1 VPTDPLAGPL
11 GVVGVE
17 TVSVMATKFA
27 VTLLGALI
35 VTVTGFVEPE
45 ASPDQLEKLYPVFG
59 VAVTCGLVP
68 LLYQLSPEGLT
79 VPPPEAATDVVNEYW
94 VVKLAV

>member
-27 VTLLGALI
+27 VTLFGVLI
-35 VTVTGFVEPE
+35 VTVKGFVDPE
-45 ASPDQLEKLYPVFG
+45 ASPDQLEKL
-59 VAVTCGLVP
+59 
-68 LLYQLSPEGLT
+68 
-79 VPPPEAATDVVNEYW
+79 
-94 VVKLAV
+94 

>member
-1 VPTDPLAGPL
+1 VPVDPLLAPV

-17 TVSVMATKFA
+17 TVSGMAAKLA
-27 VTLLGALI
+27 VTLFGVLI

-45 ASPDQLEKLYPVFG
+45 ASPDQLEKLYPAFG
-59 VAVTCGLVP
+59 AAVTCGLVP

-79 VPPPEAATDVVNEYW
+79 VPPPEAPTDVVNEYW